1 VRTQDVPAK
10 RVKRVD
16 AKASPFRRRQR
27 HARGAL
33 DLGNRASGKTE
44 EQIACPG
51 SRPRQIRSR
60 ALSSPIVVL
69 PHPGPPTMSK
79 SPTCARACPCWIV
92 GFMWVTPRKTPRSDC

>member
-44 EQIACPG
+44 EQN
-51 SRPRQIRSR
+51 RLPRLK
-60 ALSSPIVVL
+60 A
-69 PHPGPPTMSK
+69 PTN
-79 SPTCARACPCWIV
+79 P
-92 GFMWVTPRKTPRSDC
+92 VTRFE